1 MKAVSPL
8 WYSLD
13 HFVTHRR
20 PLRDTSY
27 RALGKEEVKKTGGSR
42 QLITEI
48 RDFFGIVGGN
58 VYLCKLKVMRKK
70 GV

>member
-1 MKAVSPL
+1 MKAVSPP

-13 HFVTHRR
+13 PFVAHRR
-20 PLRDTSY
+20 PLRDISY
-27 RALGKEEVKKTGGSR
+27 RALGKEEEKKKGRSR
-42 QLITEI
+42 QLITEM

-58 VYLCKLKVMRKK
+58 VYLCKLKVRRKK